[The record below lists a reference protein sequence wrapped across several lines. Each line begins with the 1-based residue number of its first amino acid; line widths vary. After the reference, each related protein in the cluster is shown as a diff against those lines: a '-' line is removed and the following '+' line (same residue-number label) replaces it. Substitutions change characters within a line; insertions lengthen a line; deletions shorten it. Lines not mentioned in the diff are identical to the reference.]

1 MITAWSIGDRV
12 EMIEITLAGFRELH
26 TGTVVGRS
34 LTRSEYVVVW
44 EGHEDEGE
52 QAIPE
57 GRLRRELRHAV
68 S

>member
-1 MITAWSIGDRV
+1 MTTTWSIGDRV

-26 TGTVVGRS
+26 MGTVVGRS
-34 LTRSEYVVVW
+34 PTRSEYVVVW

-57 GRLRRELRHAV
+57 GRLSRNLRRTI